1 VIKRTAKK
9 FIAAFI
15 ILISTASVFAQ
26 HDKNGGS
33 LYSIF
38 GIGDLNYSSSIRTD
52 AMGIMGLSL
61 MGNYTNTLNPAAWT
75 QMQSTRFST
84 RFRLENFKSTDGTNT
99 AKRTYGD
106 FDGFNLSMMLNQ
118 GNGWVFD
125 IGLKDYSIVNYDIKY
140 PGSAY
145 GEDYTQYYSGNG
157 GLERITLGFSYILF
171 KDFSYGLQFNYIFG
185 NIDKVTDIEFSNTN
199 LANTKNEITNSLS
212 GYYFNT
218 GLVFHGFDKV
228 FKSKKMQNMTLGL
241 FFSTPMSLNSS
252 LTGKFYNSIGIDSTG
267 LNSGKIKIPWSG
279 GIGISNEFANS
290 LLVSADVLFQKWAD
304 YKFYDVHP
312 PEIRNSLRVGA
323 GLEYTPSKK
332 LDAPFYKKMSYRAG
346 ASYTQDYLKI
356 NGQPINAI
364 GVNAGFSIPLS
375 RFNNADLL
383 FSYSTRGKTSD
394 GLIKDDVL
402 KFAVSVN
409 IGELWFLRP
418 KGE

>member
-1 VIKRTAKK
+1 MTKK
-9 FIAAFI
+9 TVKIFTAAFI
-15 ILISTASVFAQ
+15 FLISSTSVFAQ

-61 MGNYTNTLNPAAWT
+61 MGNYTNTLNPATWT
-75 QMQSTRFST
+75 KLQTTRFST
-84 RFRLENFKSTDGTNT
+84 KFRIENFKSTDGTNT

-125 IGLKDYSIVNYDIKY
+125 IGLKDYSIVNYDVKY
-140 PGSAY
+140 PGSVN

-157 GLERITLGFSYILF
+157 GLQRISLGFSYILF
-171 KDFSYGLQFNYIFG
+171 KDFSYGLQFNYVFG
-185 NIDKVTDIEFSNTN
+185 NNDKITDIEFTNTN
-199 LANTKNEITNSLS
+199 LANTKNVITNSLS
-212 GYYFNT
+212 GFYFNT

-228 FKSKKMQNMTLGL
+228 FKSKKLQNMTLGL
-241 FFSTPMSLNSS
+241 FFSTPMNLNSS
-252 LTGKFYNSIGIDSTG
+252 LTGKFYNSVGIDSVG

-290 LLVSADVLFQKWAD
+290 LIVSADVLFQKWAD
-304 YKFYDVHP
+304 YKYYDVHP
-312 PEIRNSLRVGA
+312 PEIRNSLRLGA

-332 LDAPFYKKMSYRAG
+332 LNASFFQRMSYRAG
-346 ASYTQDYLKI
+346 ASYTEDYLKI

-364 GVNAGFSIPLS
+364 GLNAGFSVPMS
-375 RFNNADLL
+375 RYNNIDLL
-383 FSYSTRGKTSD
+383 FSYRTRGKTSD

-402 KFAVSVN
+402 KFAISVN